1 MAFWVLRGFSMSYS
15 VLLTRME
22 VEMQSRLVHTDTKNF
37 KKDYNFRAKNILS
50 ESFNFC
56 TILNYKMLRN
66 IFQLK
71 NWFCRT
77 VYKGL
82 ESLFPGRSSP

>member
-37 KKDYNFRAKNILS
+37 KKDYNFLAKNILS
-50 ESFNFC
+50 ESFHFVP
-56 TILNYKMLRN
+56 
-66 IFQLK
+66 F
-71 NWFCRT
+71 
-77 VYKGL
+77 
-82 ESLFPGRSSP
+82 SL

>member
-1 MAFWVLRGFSMSYS
+1 MSYS

-22 VEMQSRLVHTDTKNF
+22 VEMQSRLVHTDTKISKKITIFAPKIFQAKAFILFHFHF
-37 KKDYNFRAKNILS
+37 KMLKNIF
-50 ESFNFC
+50 E
-56 TILNYKMLRN
+56 
-66 IFQLK
+66 QE
-71 NWFCRT
+71 NWICRT